1 MYYKCVTLY
10 YMSFYLNNG
19 SSKLPP
25 PTASVRAPAGIDL
38 ACAYHC
44 NSILLLPWTDP
55 LTDLRGYDPRSSYT
69 ETFWLGTLGPTVT
82 WLIRFTAYL
91 FDRYPRGIAIDPD
104 EICLRIGIGRGTGP
118 NSALMKAI
126 RRCIRFELARL
137 PLPAAPLPGHP
148 NSQAPANASG
158 YLGSLGEELERAHTP
173 ANSPHHTYS
182 RSPEYTDKHSSTRIL
197 TLEVRRKLPLLP
209 TRYLDKLPDQVRQ
222 LHARYLHDLITV

>member
-1 MYYKCVTLY
+1 MLYMYYKCVTLY
-10 YMSFYLNNG
+10 YMSFHANNG
-19 SSKLPP
+19 SSELPS
-25 PTASVRAPAGIDL
+25 PTASVNIPVGTDL

-55 LTDLRGYDPRSSYT
+55 LTDLRGYDPRSDYT

-91 FDRYPRGIAIDPD
+91 FDRYPQGIVVDPN

-137 PLPAAPLPGHP
+137 PLLVAPPPSHP
-148 NSQAPANASG
+148 NDPMNSHSNSHAPANAPPP
-158 YLGSLGEELERAHTP
+158 HTP
-173 ANSPHHTYS
+173 G
-182 RSPEYTDKHSSTRIL
+182 RSPEYTGKHSSTRIL

-222 LHARYLHDLITV
+222 LHERYIQDLITV